1 MALKSTIAQM
11 FARSPIRPIQK
22 HMSKAYECVATLN
35 DFIQAAAKTD
45 WPQAE
50 TMQQKIV
57 DLEHQADQL
66 KMDVRLNLPKSIF
79 LPVPRSDLLELLSM
93 QEQIANRAKDI
104 AGLMLGRKMDVPEAI
119 KANFIEF
126 VTQVISV
133 CAQANKAIHE
143 LDELLEAGF
152 KGREVSFVESL
163 VEKLDRLENE
173 SDASEIKLRRGLF
186 VIEKELNPIDVMFLY
201 KVITYIGALADYAEK
216 VGARLQVLL
225 ID

>member
-22 HMSKAYECVATLN
+22 HMAKAYECVATLN
-35 DFIQAAAKTD
+35 DFITAAVTQD
-45 WPQAE
+45 WQQAE
-50 TMQQKIV
+50 NAQQKIV

-104 AGLMLGRKMDVPEAI
+104 AGLMLGRKMLIPETI
-119 KANFIEF
+119 KTTFVEF
-126 VTQVISV
+126 VGQVVSV
-133 CAQANKAIHE
+133 CAQADKAIHE

-173 SDASEIKLRRGLF
+173 SDASEITLRRELF
-186 VIEKELNPIDVMFLY
+186 AIEKELNPIEVMFLY
-201 KVITYIGALADYAEK
+201 KIINYIGALADYAEK